1 MPTPCAPL
9 YSNYAVEV
17 TLKFYFTYKLV
28 LPREKI
34 LCQLIIHRLRPLV
47 PIDHQTSTLPLPLT
61 PPSTEKQM
69 STPNTTY
76 KLFYSSIDEQTGKM
90 WCPVRITTT
99 SSSLPFRTLDLL

>member
-1 MPTPCAPL
+1 
-9 YSNYAVEV
+9 
-17 TLKFYFTYKLV
+17 
-28 LPREKI
+28 
-34 LCQLIIHRLRPLV
+34 
-47 PIDHQTSTLPLPLT
+47 
-61 PPSTEKQM
+61 M